1 MVQLQTDGVGHIN
14 YGTGPGGVV
23 TSGVPQFSAFSS
35 TWASGAAGV
44 VTGNDTAGVIT
55 FTATGVPA
63 AGTVVQVFF
72 VNPYPTAPRAV
83 LVQGGPTDQ
92 SSPPLFTVSAI
103 GPNGFTIAAA
113 AGAAKAY
120 SLNYLVLSA

>member
-1 MVQLQTDGVGHIN
+1 MVQLQTDGVGHVN
-14 YGTGPGGVV
+14 YGTGPGGVPG
-23 TSGVPQFSAFSS
+23 GVPQFSAFSS

-44 VTGNDTAGVIT
+44 VTGNDTAGIIT
-55 FTATGVPA
+55 FTATGTPA

-72 VNPYPTAPRAV
+72 SNPYASAPRAV

-92 SSPPLFTVSAI
+92 SGPPLFTVQAI
-103 GPNGFTIAAA
+103 GPNGFTLAAA

-120 SLNYLVLSA
+120 SLNYVVIAA